1 MELPTG
7 TVTFLISDIEGST
20 RLAANLGPDW
30 PAVLEEHASL
40 IRKAVTSEG
49 GVEVSTEGDS
59 FFCVFVDPAAA
70 LRAAVGVVRSMAT
83 RSWPEEGRVSVR
95 IGLHT
100 GDGVLGGD
108 NYVGLDVHRVAR
120 ISAAGHGGQI
130 LLSERRRRWSG
141 ISFPRASSFGGWAG
155 TGSRDLD
162 DPEQLSQASMAGL
175 STEFA
180 PLRTLEVTVRVPMPR
195 STLVGRSEEI
205 EQVCGVSPRG
215 RPNGHAHRPRRDREV
230 APLPSPPPTGWLAC
244 SPMGC
249 SSCRS
254 TR

>member
-20 RLAANLGPDW
+20 RLAAKLGPDW

-83 RSWPEEGRVSVR
+83 HSWPEEGRVSVR

-120 ISAAGHGGQI
+120 MSAAGHGGQI
-130 LLSERRRRWSG
+130 LLSERTSSLVGNRLPEGVQLRRLGRY
-141 ISFPRASSFGGWAG
+141 RLK
-155 TGSRDLD
+155 DLD
-162 DPEQLSQASMAGL
+162 DPEQLSQASVAGL

-180 PLRTLEVTVRVPMPR
+180 PLRTLEVTVRVPAPR

-205 EQVCGVSPRG
+205 AHVVSLLEDARMVTLTGPGGPGNR
-215 RPNGHAHRPRRDREV
+215 V
-230 APLPSPPPTGWLAC
+230 LPSPLPTNWQPC
-244 SPMGC
+244 SPMGS

>member
-30 PAVLEEHASL
+30 PAVLERACGSHPQGGCSP
-40 IRKAVTSEG
+40 RAVI
-49 GVEVSTEGDS
+49 EVSTEGDS

-83 RSWPEEGRVSVR
+83 HSWPEEGRVSVR

-130 LLSERRRRWSG
+130 LLSERTSSLVENQLPEGVQLRRLGRYRLKDLTT
-141 ISFPRASSFGGWAG
+141 PSSSA
-155 TGSRDLD
+155 R
-162 DPEQLSQASMAGL
+162 
-175 STEFA
+175 
-180 PLRTLEVTVRVPMPR
+180 
-195 STLVGRSEEI
+195 I
-205 EQVCGVSPRG
+205 
-215 RPNGHAHRPRRDREV
+215 
-230 APLPSPPPTGWLAC
+230 
-244 SPMGC
+244 
-249 SSCRS
+249 
-254 TR
+254 